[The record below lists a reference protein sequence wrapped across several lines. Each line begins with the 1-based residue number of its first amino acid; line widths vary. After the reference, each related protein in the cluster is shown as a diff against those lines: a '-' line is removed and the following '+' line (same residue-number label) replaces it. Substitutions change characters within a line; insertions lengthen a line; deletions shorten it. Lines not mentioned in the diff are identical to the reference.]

1 MRQINNLEDL
11 ENAITELEARRDQE
25 WITLKNQLAETLED
39 LRPANLLK
47 DAVRDLIV
55 SPDIKESLLDT
66 AIGMST
72 GFLAKKLVFG
82 QTHNPVSRLLGAIL
96 ETAVSNRVSK
106 HPEGIK
112 SVGKFFYDK
121 FFSSNGNHNHN
132 GHAEYEDQGGEHYDN
147 EKDEE

>member
-1 MRQINNLEDL
+1 MYQINNLEDL

-25 WITLKNQLAETLED
+25 WMALKSKLAETLED

-47 DAVRDLIV
+47 DAVHELIV
-55 SPDIKESLLDT
+55 SPDIKNSLVDA

-82 QTHNPVSRLLGAIL
+82 QTHNPISRLLGVIL

-112 SVGKFFYDK
+112 FVGKFLYDK
-121 FFSSNGNHNHN
+121 FLGSDENHNHN
-132 GHAEYEDQGGEHYDN
+132 GHAEQEEGGHSHN
-147 EKDEE
+147 GKDE